1 MVSIMKFSLDN
12 NGVQFRIDA
21 YATDSIRVSGRDYSE
36 SLIVTPEQI
45 IPHWQPAPVK
55 ELLPQDMEQ
64 VVALG
69 LQVLLLGTGLTLQ
82 FPPPPLMAG
91 LAAKG
96 IGLEVMDTAAACR
109 TYNILAAEGRRVGA
123 ALIIENR

>member
-1 MVSIMKFSLDN
+1 MKFSLDTSE
-12 NGVQFRIDA
+12 VQFRIDA
-21 YATDSIRVSGRDYSE
+21 YTADSVRVSGRNYND

-45 IPHWQPAPVK
+45 IPHWQPAPIS
-55 ELLPQDMEQ
+55 ELALHDIEQ
-64 VVALG
+64 VISLG
-69 LQVLLLGTGLTLQ
+69 LQVLLLGTGRTLL
-82 FPPPPLMAG
+82 FPPPLLMAG

-123 ALIIENR
+123 ALIIDNL

>member
-1 MVSIMKFSLDN
+1 MKFSLDN
-12 NGVQFRIDA
+12 NEVQFRIDA
-21 YATDSIRVSGRDYSE
+21 YSADSIRVSGQDYKD
-36 SLIVTPEQI
+36 SLIVTPGKI
-45 IPHWQPAPVK
+45 IPGWQPASVG
-55 ELLPQDMEQ
+55 ELVLRDMEQ
-64 VVALG
+64 VLPLD
-69 LQVLLLGTGLTLQ
+69 LQVLLLGTGRTLL

-123 ALIIENR
+123 ALIIEHL